1 MFTTLPGTG
10 GGSRAPRW
18 QEVTL
23 QAYILDLDKRKV
35 RQIKG
40 IASWGRR
47 CKSQGNERLLL

>member
-1 MFTTLPGTG
+1 
-10 GGSRAPRW
+10 
-18 QEVTL
+18 VTL